1 MTRNELNRSLKP
13 IEWNTTENSNYQFA
27 MITELYEAMIMNL
40 DNGSIVASINKN
52 YVLDTIEK
60 AEFTTIQ
67 EAVSFVEEWRINYFC
82 EFFKIED

>member
-1 MTRNELNRSLKP
+1 
-13 IEWNTTENSNYQFA
+13 
-27 MITELYEAMIMNL
+27 MITELYEAMIMSL

-60 AEFTTIQ
+60 AEFSTIQ

-82 EFFKIED
+82 EFFEIED